1 MFLEQFKITSLA
13 MVQIF
18 VLGSL
23 GYLLVKRNILS
34 AQGLDALSRLV
45 IQIIFPALI
54 LAQMLKNFSFNLYP
68 NWWIFP
74 LISLIVTVV
83 GLIVGWGLLKISRLK
98 TDKLQFL
105 SLVAFQNSGY
115 LPLALVAAIF
125 TGQQANDIFIFIFLF
140 LLGFDLVAWSL
151 GIYMLTYE
159 KQVKFKL
166 QSLFSAP
173 VVANLTS
180 LALIALGLHKFIPD
194 VLFKPL
200 SLVGNCTLPLA
211 MLVVGGNVA
220 LVQLT
225 NIDKKTTFI
234 FLLGKLII
242 LPVLGIAVV
251 LKLALPPLWGFLV
264 VMQLAMP
271 SATSLSVIIRR
282 FNKPDALISQ
292 GVFFSHIVG
301 LFTIPLFLSIY
312 LSLVMLK

>member
-1 MFLEQFKITSLA
+1 MFLEQFKITGLA
-13 MVQIF
+13 MAQIF
-18 VLGSL
+18 FLGGL
-23 GYLLVKRNILS
+23 GYILVKKSILS
-34 AQGLDALSRLV
+34 QEGLDALSRLV

-54 LAQMLKNFSFNLYP
+54 LTQMLKNFSFNLYP

-74 LISLIVTVV
+74 LISLAITVA
-83 GLIVGWGLLKISRLK
+83 GLIVGWGLLKLSALK
-98 TDKLQFL
+98 TDRLQFL

-115 LPLALVAAIF
+115 LPLAIAAAIF

-159 KQVKFKL
+159 KQAKFKL
-166 QSLFSAP
+166 YSLFSAP
-173 VVANLTS
+173 VIANLTS
-180 LALIALGLHKFIPD
+180 LALIALGINKFIPST
-194 VLFKPL
+194 LFKPL
-200 SLVGNCTLPLA
+200 TMVGNCTLPLA

-220 LVQLT
+220 LVQLK
-225 NIDKKTTFI
+225 NIDKKITFI

-242 LPVLGIAVV
+242 LPILGILIV
-251 LKLALPPLWGFLV
+251 LKLALPPLLGFLI

-292 GVFFSHIVG
+292 GVFFSHVIG
-301 LFTIPLFLSIY
+301 LFTIPIFLSLY
-312 LSLVMLK
+312 LTLVMLK

>member
-1 MFLEQFKITSLA
+1 MFLEHFKITGLA
-13 MVQIF
+13 ISQIF
-18 VLGSL
+18 ILAALGFF
-23 GYLLVKRNILS
+23 LVKKTLLS
-34 AQGLDALSRLV
+34 SAGLDALSRLV

-74 LISLIVTVV
+74 LISLAITII
-83 GLIVGWGLLKISRLK
+83 GLSVGWGLLKLSRLK
-98 TDKLQFL
+98 TGKLQFL
-105 SLVAFQNSGY
+105 SLIAFQNSGY
-115 LPLALVAAIF
+115 LPLALAAAIF

-151 GIYMLTYE
+151 GIYLLTYE
-159 KQVKFKL
+159 KQVKFRL
-166 QSLFSAP
+166 SSLFSPP
-173 VVANLTS
+173 VIANLTS
-180 LALIALGLHKFIPD
+180 LALIAVGINKFIPD

-200 SLVGNCTLPLA
+200 SMVGNCTLPLA

-220 LVQLT
+220 LVQLK
-225 NIDKKTTFI
+225 NIDKKITFI

-242 LPVLGIAVV
+242 LPLFGILIV
-251 LKLALPPLWGFLV
+251 LKLALPYLLGFLI

-282 FNKPDALISQ
+282 FNKQDALISQ
-292 GVFFSHIVG
+292 GIFFSHVIG
-301 LFTIPLFLSIY
+301 LFTIPLFLSLY